1 MISWEN
7 INKDWEE
14 WEEVILKV
22 AKGEINERKD
32 TTNSNS
38 YIDSYA
44 NY

>member
-22 AKGEINERKD
+22 AKGEIK
-32 TTNSNS
+32 
-38 YIDSYA
+38 
-44 NY
+44 

>member
-22 AKGEINERKD
+22 TKGEIKWNKR
-32 TTNSNS
+32 
-38 YIDSYA
+38 Y
-44 NY
+44 